1 MIAQPLYNDALT
13 LLNKLSTT
21 HGFLAS
27 SIAADNYKRIWARDA
42 MVCGVAS
49 VLVGRKELL
58 DSFKQSL
65 LTLAK
70 YSHTNGMIPSNVDP
84 HTGDVSFGS
93 LVGRIDA
100 NTWFVIGACLH
111 YLHTKDEQTWAT
123 LKPKAEKTLLYLKAL
138 EQNDR
143 GWLYTPLSGNW
154 ADEYPI
160 HGYTLYDN
168 GLYHWAQRL
177 WAKCNDSEVNEAI
190 EAKTQSNFW
199 PTAGAAKNMVY
210 QEVAFQ
216 KAAKQGVDHFSAFIL
231 PGIYDTRFDAAANGL
246 ALLLWPLSKEQKQ
259 GVARTIDSFKNDLG
273 TALVPAFWPIVDKDS
288 PDWYLLENNY
298 SYDFKNT
305 PGAFHNGGIW
315 PVWMGLFCL
324 GLASQGMY
332 EEAQKIATAFST
344 YVSEDANWQFQEYLH
359 ANELTFQGKTQ
370 MGYTASGI
378 VFMAAAIEQKSIAE
392 LLHF

>member
-1 MIAQPLYNDALT
+1 MVAEHLHTSAIG
-13 LLNKLSTT
+13 LLKQLSTS

-49 VLVGRKELL
+49 VLVHQEELL
-58 DSFKQSL
+58 ESFKQSL

-70 YSHTNGMIPSNVDP
+70 YSHANGMIPSNVDP
-84 HTGDVSFGS
+84 LTGDVSFGS

-111 YLHTKDEQTWAT
+111 FLHTKDAQTWAT
-123 LKPKAEKTLLYLKAL
+123 LKPKVTQTISYLKAL

-154 ADEYPI
+154 ADEYPV

-168 GLYHWAQRL
+168 GLYLWAKRL
-177 WAKCNDSEVNEAI
+177 WAKCNDSNIDQDI

-199 PTAGAAKNMVY
+199 PIAGASKQIY
-210 QEVAFQ
+210 QEAAFQ
-216 KAAKQGVDHFSAFIL
+216 KVAKQGIDHFSAFIL

-246 ALLLWPLSKEQKQ
+246 AMLLWPLSSAQKQ
-259 GVARTIDSFKNDLG
+259 GIASTIDSFKNDIG
-273 TALVPAFWPIVDKDS
+273 TALVPAFWPIVNKDS
-288 PDWYLLENNY
+288 PDWFLLESNY

-305 PGAFHNGGIW
+305 PGNFHNGGVW

-324 GLASQGMY
+324 GLANNGMHK
-332 EEAQKIATAFST
+332 EVEKIIAAFTEVVLNNEAW
-344 YVSEDANWQFQEYLH
+344 NFQEYI
-359 ANELTFQGKTQ
+359 NPLTSSLGGKTQ

-378 VFMAAAIEQKSIAE
+378 VFMKLA
-392 LLHF
+392 LLK